1 MSQPT
6 DSLHGSK
13 LPSERTFGLVF
24 VGIFLIAAAYGW
36 HKQLSNTWVH
46 VFLVLASI
54 FLLFA
59 LIAPKLLGPLNKAW
73 YQLGLF
79 LGRFISPI
87 VLGILFF
94 IVITPVA
101 IVMRLAGRDALKLR
115 KQDVVESHWIDRKP
129 PGPEPESFKEQF

>member
-1 MSQPT
+1 MSQPS

-36 HKQLSNTWVH
+36 YKQFSNAWAYT
-46 VFLVLASI
+46 FLMLASI
-54 FLLFA
+54 LLLCT
-59 LIAPKLLGPLNKAW
+59 LIAPRSLRSLNKAW

-79 LGRFISPI
+79 LGRFVSPI

-101 IVMRLAGRDALKLR
+101 IAMKLAGRDALKLR
-115 KQDVVESHWIDRKP
+115 KQSVDSYWIERKP

>member
-1 MSQPT
+1 MSHQP
-6 DSLHGSK
+6 DSLHGST

-24 VGIFLIAAAYGW
+24 FGIFLIAAAYGW
-36 HKQLSNTWVH
+36 YQQFSNTWVE

-54 FLLFA
+54 LLLCT
-59 LIAPKLLGPLNKAW
+59 LIAPKLLRPLNKAW

-79 LGRFISPI
+79 LGRFVSPI

-94 IVITPVA
+94 IVISPIAT
-101 IVMRLAGRDALKLR
+101 VMRLVGRDALLIKKR
-115 KQDVVESHWIDRKP
+115 QVDSYWIDRKP

>member
-1 MSQPT
+1 MSQPS

-36 HKQLSNTWVH
+36 YEQFSNAWVYT
-46 VFLVLASI
+46 FLILASI
-54 FLLFA
+54 LLFCV
-59 LIAPKLLGPLNKAW
+59 LVAPKLLRPLNKAW

-79 LGRFISPI
+79 LGRFVSPI

-101 IVMRLAGRDALKLR
+101 IVMRLSGRDALKLR
-115 KQDVVESHWIDRKP
+115 KQDVSSHWIDRKP

>member
-1 MSQPT
+1 MSQLS
-6 DSLHGSK
+6 DSLHGSR
-13 LPSERTFGLVF
+13 LPLERTFGLVF
-24 VGIFLIAAAYGW
+24 AGIFLIVAAYCW
-36 HKQLSNTWVH
+36 YKEFSNTWVG

-54 FLLFA
+54 FLVCS
-59 LIAPKLLGPLNKAW
+59 LIAPKLLRPLNKGW

-79 LGRFISPI
+79 LGRFVSPI

-101 IVMRLAGRDALKLR
+101 MVTRLAGRDVLKLR
-115 KQDVVESHWIDRKP
+115 KQNVDSYWIDRKP

>member
-1 MSQPT
+1 MNQLS

-24 VGIFLIAAAYGW
+24 VGIFLLVAAYGW
-36 HKQLSNTWVH
+36 YKQFSNAWVYI
-46 VFLVLASI
+46 FLILASI
-54 FLLFA
+54 FLLFT
-59 LIAPKLLGPLNKAW
+59 LVAPKLLGPLNKAW

-79 LGRFISPI
+79 LGRFVSPI

-101 IVMRLAGRDALKLR
+101 IAMRMAGRDALKLR
-115 KQDVVESHWIDRKP
+115 KQHVDSYWIERKP

>member
-1 MSQPT
+1 MSQPS

-36 HKQLSNTWVH
+36 YEQFFNAWVYT
-46 VFLVLASI
+46 FLILASI
-54 FLLFA
+54 LLFCV
-59 LIAPKLLGPLNKAW
+59 LVAPKLLRPLNKVW

-79 LGRFISPI
+79 LGRFVSPI

-101 IVMRLAGRDALKLR
+101 IVMRLSGRDTLKLR
-115 KQDVVESHWIDRKP
+115 KQDVSSHWIDRKP

>member
-1 MSQPT
+1 MSQT
-6 DSLHGSK
+6 SDSLHGSK

-36 HKQLSNTWVH
+36 YKQFSNTWVD
-46 VFLVLASI
+46 VFLALASV
-54 FLLFA
+54 FLLLT
-59 LIAPKLLGPLNKAW
+59 LIAPKLLRPLNKAW

-79 LGRFISPI
+79 LGRFVSPI

-101 IVMRLAGRDALKLR
+101 IAMRLAGRDALKLR
-115 KQDVVESHWIDRKP
+115 KQNVDSHWIDRKP

>member
-1 MSQPT
+1 MSQPS

-24 VGIFLIAAAYGW
+24 VGIFLIAATYSW
-36 HKQLSNTWVH
+36 YKQFSNTWAYT
-46 VFLVLASI
+46 FLMLASI
-54 FLLFA
+54 LL
-59 LIAPKLLGPLNKAW
+59 LCTLTAPKLLRPLNKAW

-79 LGRFISPI
+79 LGRFVSPI

-101 IVMRLAGRDALKLR
+101 IAMKLAGRDALKLR
-115 KQDVVESHWIDRKP
+115 KQNVSSYWIERKP